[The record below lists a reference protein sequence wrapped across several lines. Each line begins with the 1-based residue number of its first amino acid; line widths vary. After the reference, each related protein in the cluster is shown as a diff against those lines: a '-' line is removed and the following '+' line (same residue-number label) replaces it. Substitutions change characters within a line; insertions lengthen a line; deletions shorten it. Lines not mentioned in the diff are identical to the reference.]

1 MTRIVLCQA
10 LKLLILSITQHRK
23 SDLQGSLP
31 TEMENYITGLDIC
44 VRRTMCNLIRSPD
57 GHEAVGFE
65 LCLSVTDHAAY
76 PEYLWRKGA
85 ASLGG
90 FEEIGQLSED
100 QLSGRSIGISTH
112 CLDKIGTE
120 IKGSQSC
127 QTGGRWW
134 QWYLCSKPIRAK
146 EKYTDSWLPGHR
158 CARVRFYCISLYVI
172 VQNPLL

>member
-1 MTRIVLCQA
+1 MPSFKA
-10 LKLLILSITQHRK
+10 
-23 SDLQGSLP
+23 SDLIDHTTPQEWPARIPAHRDGKLY
-31 TEMENYITGLDIC
+31 NDIGLDIC

-158 CARVRFYCISLYVI
+158 CARGRFYCISLYVI